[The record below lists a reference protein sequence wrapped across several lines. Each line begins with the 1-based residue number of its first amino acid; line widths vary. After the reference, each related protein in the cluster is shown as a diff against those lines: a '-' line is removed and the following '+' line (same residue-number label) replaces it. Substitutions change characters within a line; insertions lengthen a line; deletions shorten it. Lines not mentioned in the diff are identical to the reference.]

1 MASIALDMFWLISLW
16 LIADAVFDEIN
27 DNEEE

>member
-16 LIADAVFDEIN
+16 LIANAVFDEIN
-27 DNEEE
+27 KEE

>member
-27 DNEEE
+27 KEE